1 MPRMDGLV
9 VGRSDPVPQDVDRLL
24 RALPEWFG
32 IETAIV
38 DYIRSADELPT
49 YCARHADGVVGVVLV
64 KQHFPKSAEIHLMAV
79 QPDLHGRGIGRR
91 LLQTAETDLRQAGVA
106 WLHVKT
112 LGPSHSDV
120 LYARTRKFYQ
130 ACGFDP
136 LEEIH
141 GLWEDNPC
149 LMMIK
154 ALGGQADAA
163 SRSR

>member
-1 MPRMDGLV
+1 MPRVDGVV

-49 YCARHADGVVGVVLV
+49 YCARRAEDVVGVLLV
-64 KQHFPKSAEIHLMAV
+64 KQHFPQSAEIRLIAV

-91 LLQTAETDLRQAGVA
+91 LLQGAETDLRKTRVR
-106 WLHVKT
+106 WLQVKT
-112 LGPSHSDV
+112 LGPSYSDV
-120 LYARTRKFYQ
+120 MYARTRKFYL

-141 GLWEDNPC
+141 GLWEGNPC
-149 LMMIK
+149 LLMIK
-154 ALGGQADAA
+154 ALG
-163 SRSR
+163 RSG